1 MTAYDKAGIEI
12 IDNIDE
18 SIVIDIL
25 SFFHKLPLTEVVKQT
40 LSLELTSRYE
50 NISYSYI
57 VCQSKQARGSG
68 LVLCV

>member
-25 SFFHKLPLTEVVKQT
+25 SFF
-40 LSLELTSRYE
+40 
-50 NISYSYI
+50 ISYP
-57 VCQSKQARGSG
+57 
-68 LVLCV
+68 